1 MWTTQSAPADL
12 FEAVC
17 RNDLE
22 GIVAKRAD
30 ARYTPEQPTWVKIK
44 NRNYSQIEGRRK
56 LFEKRRPA
64 ER

>member
-1 MWTTQSAPADL
+1 L